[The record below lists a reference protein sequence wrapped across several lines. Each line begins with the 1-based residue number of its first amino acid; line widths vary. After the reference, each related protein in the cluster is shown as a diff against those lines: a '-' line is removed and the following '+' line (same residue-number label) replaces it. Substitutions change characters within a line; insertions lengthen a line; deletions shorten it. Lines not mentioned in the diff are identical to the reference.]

1 MRLLDELFAAGWGRG
16 RQGIKAADDAGAVRG
31 GRRNR
36 RASRVGRQAQFEA
49 LEQRKMLAVLI
60 SQYVETNSGTTPKG
74 IELWNPTA
82 SDITFTA
89 GNALTIEQGTN
100 GGTPATLVTINS
112 GSLPAGGVL
121 VVGTTDMSPDV
132 IRAFNFNGDDA
143 LVVKLAG
150 VVTDVFGTP
159 GVDPGTAWTGGGVST
174 ANQNIQLK
182 EGITTG
188 NTVGWTD
195 PSLRFETVSTTPA
208 TLPAGLAG
216 FGLAP
221 GVVDTS
227 PAIAAPISAAALSA
241 VEGTASGSTTVAVSG
256 ANLTAGI
263 LATAPAGFEVSLDDA
278 IFAESVTIPQVGGSA
293 SATLYVRI
301 AASAAPGA
309 VSGNLALSSAG
320 ATAAA
325 VALSGSVRAA
335 TVPFPYALQTFED
348 TVSAPW
354 FTYDAALSTNNWTF
368 RSSTFGGGLTSSGS
382 TNQVWEMNG
391 FTTAPDA
398 VPADDWLI
406 IGAFDFSTASNPV
419 AEFST
424 LTRFAAA
431 SPELSFKYS
440 TDYSGVGNPALA
452 TWTQVPFTPA
462 SSQLIKSPS
471 GQVLL
476 ADVAG
481 QSGVYL
487 AFHYVAGGT
496 GSGQTAVWQVD
507 DFQLYNAQTLSLS
520 IAGLPATLNE
530 GDYDIRG
537 TVSIPAPIATNVTV
551 TLTSSDDTELVL
563 DSGDLNTSGTIT
575 VTIAAGQTAAEFF
588 VEALE
593 DGEVDEDIA
602 VTITASVGDAS
613 YDSAT
618 ASVTVVNIDATPAP
632 LTAEG
637 YTQTFATFAAATPD
651 LPLGWSGRG
660 LVTAFNADTSSQV
673 WGQGFSSGYR
683 GGANLFGYQHTGS
696 TSTTASPNFDKVLTL
711 RNDTGDT
718 ISDLTVAYTGRVER
732 VNETRPPA
740 YTVTVAGSTV
750 EALAYST
757 GEGVDAARSVSLSS
771 LSIAPGEIFQIV
783 WSSERGGPS
792 GSSRQIGLS
801 DVSVTLGL
809 VQTAPTVSG
818 LSVSTVTL
826 GRESAD
832 AIATIASDGGDP
844 LSAAGFVYIA
854 TADLTGEL
862 TLATAGAVNV
872 PEAAAFVGQISETL
886 SGLTAGTPYTIRA
899 YATNAIGTAY
909 SAAQSFTTL
918 SAPASF
924 AGLYTQD
931 FATYQGLLP
940 VGWSAGTSNEINGYL
955 GEWGSGSSA
964 GFLGVGATETTGVL
978 GYQHTTT
985 SGQLSV
991 TLTLVNDT
999 GAVIT
1004 ELDVGYVGRVARPTQ
1019 TRTPEWTVSVAG
1031 SPVAE
1036 LGYSTG
1042 NTAGDG
1048 GTAIDQAVANS
1059 LTGLS
1064 IAAGAEFTI
1073 TWTSI
1078 NEAGAGGQSGAS
1090 RQIGITDVSVALP
1103 GVAVPSITV
1112 TGSLAS
1118 FTTVSGTPSAAES
1131 VIVTGADLQGDIT
1144 ATAPAGFEVS
1154 GDGVAFAATATFPAP
1169 SGTVLG
1175 SLYVRVAAAAAAG
1188 SLTGN
1193 VQLTSASATRVDVPV
1208 AATVAAAPLSL
1219 PYGPENFEAGFTTSI
1234 APWFTYSVAG
1244 NRNWGVVTST
1254 LGGGSNRTFQINGFG
1269 GDVPANDWLILG
1281 EFDFSDATNP
1291 AISFSTLNDFTANG
1305 AVVNELTLKVSTDY
1319 AGAGD
1324 PSLATWT
1331 EIPFNKPAAE
1341 EVKTAS
1347 LQVPLTD
1354 TASEPS
1360 VYVAFHYV
1368 AGGTASGETALW
1380 QVDDVSVADVT
1391 SPALAITTAASLTE
1405 TDYDVVGTI
1414 SIPTAL
1420 GTDLVVTLTS
1430 SDAGELLVY
1439 NDVSSPA
1446 ASTVVTIIAG
1456 QTSGQFFMEGVPD
1469 GEVDGDIAVTL
1480 TATAAGY
1487 TAAETTVT
1495 VVNLDLPGADLTT
1508 NGYTQEFASFT
1519 TAETLP
1525 LGWSLTATNSTYT
1538 AWAANDTGAKFGS
1551 ATVDVFGYQHI
1562 GSTGVVQQV
1571 LTLVNA
1577 TGSTVT
1583 DLTVAFDGRV
1593 ARASESR
1600 TPSYSVFVGGFVVP
1614 GLAYSTADGDDVRR
1628 QASISGLSIGA
1639 GEKFSIV
1646 WESDGSTTG
1655 SPGSGNRRQIGIGD
1669 VSVTL
1674 GVADTTPSIGSLAV
1688 PSATLGRDSAGL
1700 KATITS
1706 DGGATV
1712 SAAGFVVIATADL
1725 VGELTLATAGAT
1737 IVSVDSPAVGE
1748 IIGTLSGL
1756 SAETGYTVR
1765 AYATNAE
1772 GTAYAGPLAFTTISS
1787 AASLANVYTQ
1797 DFATFT
1803 GTLPEGWSLA
1813 STGEVLGYAGDW
1825 GSGSTGGL
1833 RGVGQATV
1841 GGVLGYQHT
1850 SGTGTFTVS
1859 LALVNNTGDT
1869 IESLDV
1875 SYLGRVARADQ
1886 GRIPEW
1892 TVSIDGVATPSLAYS
1907 TNNTAGEAGVA
1918 GDQTIAATI
1927 TGLAIGVGEIFTISW
1942 ASERGDQSG
1951 SSRQI
1956 GIGDVSV
1963 GVGGSQPATPTI
1975 TPTGVPTTDS
1985 LRIVTYNITASQ
1997 GSGQPRSGLD
2007 TILAAISSETFAGR
2021 TDRIDVLALQEVQS
2035 QTTTTAAVVS
2045 LLNGLYGGGTYARG
2059 SLNGSGL
2066 YTVGVVYD
2074 TTALSLVEEVA
2085 VTTGGPRQTIR
2096 YRFEPA
2102 AGSAADGFYLY
2113 NSHLKASSDSTSEST
2128 RAAEATAIRA
2138 NADALG
2144 AGVSVLYVGDFNLY
2158 TSNEVA
2164 FQTFVGAGNGQ
2175 AFDPINSS
2183 GNWSGSSS
2191 FRGIFTQSP
2200 SSTGSGELV
2209 GGGLDDRFD
2218 FQLVSGEVLD
2228 GSGFDYLPNSYRAFG
2243 NNGSVPVNGSIN
2255 SGSNTALAGLSNRL
2269 QVLDLLT
2276 TVSDHL
2282 PVVAD
2287 YTMPTSQGLT
2297 ALSTTAGTASAASS
2311 FVVSAADLAGDLTI
2325 SAPVG
2330 FELSLSE
2337 SSGYTAAG
2345 LVLSPVSGMVAATT
2359 IYIRLAATATAGSY
2373 TGNVSFASAG
2383 AQTQTLAIPTSTVT
2397 GDPDPVAPVS
2407 VKGAYV
2413 KGSAWN
2419 ASYLARSP
2427 FTTLDGSA
2435 IGWQLPDGANQLV
2448 NASNVSWN
2456 NVDVVS
2462 VRFDQPIAQ
2471 PAADALQLVL
2481 GTAGGNQMIVPSV
2494 SPTLLAGGTVA
2505 QWTLPAAI
2513 ASGRYVI
2520 SIASA
2525 GITNAAGTAV
2535 LDGEWTSSTSTFAEG
2550 SGDGT
2555 AGGIFNFFFNALV
2568 GDVNGNGS
2576 MNPTDIS
2583 TIRSSL
2589 TSAFTT
2595 SLKLDDSDYRLDI
2608 NGSNGLNSA
2617 DLSQTRAQLISAF
2630 GTSLASL
2637 PSVTAPV
2644 EQSVRSV
2651 RGFASLVDESGTNSN
2666 DPLSAEAWAWYALSV
2681 ESETSKKTQGQL

>member
-16 RQGIKAADDAGAVRG
+16 RQGMKAADDAGAVRG
-31 GRRNR
+31 GSRNR
-36 RASRVGRQAQFEA
+36 RASRGGRQARFEA
-49 LEQRKMLAVLI
+49 LEQRKMLAALAAADFTTYADGALVGQNGW
-60 SQYVETNSGTTPKG
+60 SQYQTQTTAPLTVSGGRVAWAGGATANNQDAFLAFPEQVAQPVAGSTVLNFDMVLSVTAPSASGPSYFAALNTLTTSTTSGNFQNARLVAQASGTGFVFGARVNGQGGYPFAYGTDVLTIG
-74 IELWNPTA
+74 QDYALRAQINMV
-82 SDITFTA
+82 A
-89 GNALTIEQGTN
+89 GNAN
-100 GGTPATLVTINS
+100 DFIN
-112 GSLPAGGVL
+112 LY
-121 VVGTTDMSPDV
+121 VGPD
-132 IRAFNFNGDDA
+132 FDN
-143 LVVKLAG
+143 
-150 VVTDVFGTP
+150 
-159 GVDPGTAWTGGGVST
+159 
-174 ANQNIQLK
+174 
-182 EGITTG
+182 
-188 NTVGWTD
+188 
-195 PSLRFETVSTTPA
+195 
-208 TLPAGLAG
+208 
-216 FGLAP
+216 
-221 GVVDTS
+221 
-227 PAIAAPISAAALSA
+227 LS
-241 VEGTASGSTTVAVSG
+241 
-256 ANLTAGI
+256 I
-263 LATAPAGFEVSLDDA
+263 HATATYG
-278 IFAESVTIPQVGGSA
+278 
-293 SATLYVRI
+293 
-301 AASAAPGA
+301 
-309 VSGNLALSSAG
+309 
-320 ATAAA
+320 
-325 VALSGSVRAA
+325 SGSVSDPSFGAMLLSQFGTS
-335 TVPFPYALQTFED
+335 TVFEAG
-348 TVSAPW
+348 VNVKSMSVAP
-354 FTYDAALSTNNWTF
+354 
-368 RSSTFGGGLTSSGS
+368 
-382 TNQVWEMNG
+382 
-391 FTTAPDA
+391 
-398 VPADDWLI
+398 
-406 IGAFDFSTASNPV
+406 
-419 AEFST
+419 
-424 LTRFAAA
+424 AAA
-431 SPELSFKYS
+431 PEFE
-440 TDYSGVGNPALA
+440 GMRFV
-452 TWTQVPFTPA
+452 
-462 SSQLIKSPS
+462 
-471 GQVLL
+471 
-476 ADVAG
+476 
-481 QSGVYL
+481 
-487 AFHYVAGGT
+487 
-496 GSGQTAVWQVD
+496 
-507 DFQLYNAQTLSLS
+507 
-520 IAGLPATLNE
+520 GLPATITEL
-530 GDYDIRG
+530 DYDIVGSISIAEARG
-537 TVSIPAPIATNVTV
+537 EDLQI
-551 TLTSSDDTELVL
+551 TLTSSDSGELLVYN
-563 DSGDLNTSGTIT
+563 DVSSPAASTV
-575 VTIAAGQTAAEFF
+575 VTILAGQTSARFF
-588 VEALE
+588 IEGVP
-593 DGEVDEDIA
+593 DDVVDDDIA
-602 VTITASVGDAS
+602 VTLT
-613 YDSAT
+613 AT
-618 ASVTVVNIDATPAP
+618 AAGFDPVEVTVTVVNVDLPPITPAP
-632 LTAEG
+632 FTAEG
-637 YTQTFATFAAATPD
+637 YTQDFATFAFATPE
-651 LPLGWSGRG
+651 LPLGWAGRG
-660 LVTAFNADTSSQV
+660 PVTEFQDPPVQLDENTGEDVNQV
-673 WGQGFSSGYR
+673 LWGSGFRSGYR
-683 GGANLFGYQHTGS
+683 GDASLFGYQHTSS
-696 TSTTASPNFDKVLTL
+696 TETFDKVLAL

-718 ISDLTVAYTGRVER
+718 ITELTIGYTGRAER
-732 VNETRPPA
+732 VNEARHPA
-740 YTVTVAGSTV
+740 YTVTVAGTTV
-750 EALAYST
+750 AALGYST
-757 GEGVDAARSVSLSS
+757 GDGVDATLSASLAG
-771 LSIAPGEIFQIV
+771 LSIAPGETFQIV
-783 WSSERGGPS
+783 WSSDRGTNTS
-792 GSSRQIGLS
+792 GSSRQIGIT
-801 DVSVTLGL
+801 DVSVLLGF
-809 VQTAPTVSG
+809 VQTPPTVAE
-818 LSVSTVTL
+818 LSIPFPTL
-826 GRESAD
+826 GRNSAV
-832 AIATIASDGGDP
+832 ATATVSNDGGDP

-854 TADLTGEL
+854 TAELDGEL
-862 TLATAGAVNV
+862 TLGTEGVENV
-872 PEAAAFVGQISETL
+872 PQSVAVVGPMTETL
-886 SGLTAGTPYTIRA
+886 AGLEAGTSYTIRA
-899 YATNAIGTAY
+899 YATNSLGTSY
-909 SAAQSFTTL
+909 SAAQTFTTL
-918 SAPASF
+918 SPVSLS
-924 AGLYTQD
+924 GLYTQD
-931 FATYQGLLP
+931 FASFTGTLP
-940 VGWSAGTSNEINGYL
+940 EGWSVASAEGVLGYGGAWGTGTAAGL
-955 GEWGSGSSA
+955 R
-964 GFLGVGATETTGVL
+964 GVGESTVGGVL
-978 GYQHTTT
+978 GYQHTAS
-985 SGQLSV
+985 SGTFTARLS
-991 TLTLVNDT
+991 LVNDT
-999 GAVIT
+999 GATI
-1004 ELDVGYVGRVARPTQ
+1004 ESLDVGYLGRVARADQGRP
-1019 TRTPEWTVSVAG
+1019 PAWTVTVNGIAAVG
-1031 SPVAE
+1031 LA
-1036 LGYSTG
+1036 YSTN
-1042 NTAGDG
+1042 NTAGEG
-1048 GTAIDQAVANS
+1048 GTAGDERVSATV
-1059 LTGLS
+1059 TGLS
-1064 IAAGAEFTI
+1064 VGVGEVMSI
-1073 TWTSI
+1073 TWSSDRGETLPEGTGS
-1078 NEAGAGGQSGAS
+1078 S
-1090 RQIGITDVSVALP
+1090 RQIGIGDVVVALP

-1131 VIVTGADLQGDIT
+1131 VVVTGGDLLGDIT

-1154 GDGVAFAATATFPAP
+1154 GDGVSFAATATFPAP

-1175 SLYVRVAAAAAAG
+1175 SLYVRVAAAATAG

-1193 VQLTSASATRVDVPV
+1193 VQLTSPSATRVDVPV

-1219 PYGPENFEAGFTTSI
+1219 PYGPENFETGFTTSI

-1281 EFDFSDATNP
+1281 QFDFSNATNP

-1305 AVVNELTLKVSTDY
+1305 TVVNELSLKVSTDY

-1430 SDAGELLVY
+1430 SDSGELLVY

-1446 ASTVVTIIAG
+1446 ASTVVTILAG

-1495 VVNLDLPGADLTT
+1495 VVNLDLPGADLTA
-1508 NGYTQEFASFT
+1508 NGYTQDFASFT

-1593 ARASESR
+1593 ARATEGR
-1600 TPSYSVFVGGFVVP
+1600 TPSYGVFVAGSVVP

-1712 SAAGFVVIATADL
+1712 SAAGFVVVATADL

-1841 GGVLGYQHT
+1841 GGVIGYQHT

-1859 LALVNNTGDT
+1859 LALVNNTGGT

-1907 TNNTAGEAGVA
+1907 TNNTAGEAGAA

-1985 LRIVTYNITASQ
+1985 LRIVTYNVAASQ

-2144 AGVSVLYVGDFNLY
+2144 DGVSVLYVGDFNLY

-2175 AFDPINSS
+2175 AFDPINSP

-2243 NNGSVPVNGSIN
+2243 NNGSVAVNGSIN

-2287 YTMPTSQGLT
+2287 YTMPTSQGLD

-2311 FVVSAADLAGDLTI
+2311 FVVSAADLTGDLTI

-2359 IYIRLAATATAGSY
+2359 VYIRLAATATAGSY

-2383 AQTQTLAIPTSTVT
+2383 AQAQTLAIPTSTVAAALPPVKVT
-2397 GDPDPVAPVS
+2397 GV
-2407 VKGAYV
+2407 YV
-2413 KGSAWN
+2413 RGSAWN

-2435 IGWQLPDGANQLV
+2435 LGWQLPDGSAQLT
-2448 NASNVSWN
+2448 NASNVGWN
-2456 NVDVVS
+2456 NVDRIS

-2471 PAADALQLVL
+2471 PTAAALQLVL
-2481 GTAGGNQMIVPSV
+2481 GTAEGNQTIVPTAA
-2494 SPTLLAGGTVA
+2494 PTLLAGGTVA
-2505 QWTLPAAI
+2505 QWTLPASFTRLI
-2513 ASGRYVI
+2513 SGRYVI
-2520 SIASA
+2520 SIGSA

-2535 LDGEWTSSTSTFAEG
+2535 LDGEWTSSTSTFATG

-2555 AGGIFNFFFNALV
+2555 AGGTFNFFFNALV
-2568 GDVNGNGS
+2568 GDVGGNG
-2576 MNPTDIS
+2576 
-2583 TIRSSL
+2583 TINASDVGAIRNKL
-2589 TSAFTT
+2589 KSALNTLLE
-2595 SLKLDDSDYRLDI
+2595 SDADYRLDI
-2608 NGSNGLNSA
+2608 NGSNNLNST
-2617 DLSQTRAQLISAF
+2617 DLSQTRAELTSAL
-2630 GTSLASL
+2630 GRNLSSL

-2651 RGFASLVDESGTNSN
+2651 RGFASLADESGTNSQ
-2666 DPLSAEAWAWYALSV
+2666 DPLSAEAWAWYALSI
-2681 ESETSKKTQGQL
+2681 EGETSKKTQGQL